1 MAAATSSS
9 PPAPPPYSSTFA
21 RGALAGSVSAVVLQ
35 PLDVLKTRLQVSGGA
50 GSLGSAGGSGS
61 SGLGRLLGSSG
72 LTGIV
77 QREGAR
83 SLWNGLTPSLG
94 RVCFGAGTYFCTL
107 DWMHQIFPSQN
118 NFVVGATARAIA
130 CTITCP
136 LTVVKTRFEGMPSVV
151 LDRGAVGGAG
161 AEATRGR
168 GGAVT
173 GEAGKTGAGT
183 GKTGAA
189 GARTGAT
196 EVKAG
201 MRAGMGEAGAVSAAS
216 AVGAAS
222 AAGAASATNSATSTA
237 GAGVTR
243 RSVIG
248 ALVQIAA
255 TERMAGLFSG
265 LGATIARDAPFSGA
279 YLLLYGLLNDWADA
293 ALEEKAGGGD
303 RTNGHDG
310 HDQDSGRDMAA
321 RRRGRTVEG
330 SMGGVRGGGGDR
342 VVTGSELEG
351 TSRVV
356 GGASSTL
363 PSLYRGAP
371 PSAPPPPALSV
382 AAAASSPSA
391 LSSQPA
397 AAGGS
402 AKRSGTFGQ
411 HLTVGF
417 VAGAIATAL
426 THPFDVI
433 KTRMQMDMG
442 ATGAAVTTHGH
453 GSGGSAGGR
462 GGGGVNTASGSG
474 RGGGGCA
481 ARVPGAR
488 LSLAETVRDVL
499 RSEGARGF
507 LRGVTFRLIRRPL
520 GTGIVWAVYEELK

>member
-1 MAAATSSS
+1 MAAASSS
-9 PPAPPPYSSTFA
+9 SSPAPPPYSYTFA
-21 RGALAGSVSAVVLQ
+21 RGALAGSVSAVALQ

-50 GSLGSAGGSGS
+50 GSSGSAGGSGS

-107 DWMHQIFPSQN
+107 DWMHQMFPSQN

-136 LTVVKTRFEGMPSVV
+136 LTVVKTRFEGVPSVV
-151 LDRGAVGGAG
+151 LDRSAVGGHGAGAGGAG
-161 AEATRGR
+161 AETTRGR

-173 GEAGKTGAGT
+173 GRAGTTGARA
-183 GKTGAA
+183 GAA
-189 GARTGAT
+189 
-196 EVKAG
+196 EVRAG
-201 MRAGMGEAGAVSAAS
+201 VRAGMGDA
-216 AVGAAS
+216 GAAS
-222 AAGAASATNSATSTA
+222 AASAASATGAAGSSTSTA
-237 GAGVTR
+237 GAGVAR

-293 ALEEKAGGGD
+293 ALEAPGGG
-303 RTNGHDG
+303 RTDG
-310 HDQDSGRDMAA
+310 HDRDSGRDMAA
-321 RRRGRTVEG
+321 RRRGRAVEG
-330 SMGGVRGGGGDR
+330 SMGSVRGGGGGG

-351 TSRVV
+351 TSRV
-356 GGASSTL
+356 GGASST
-363 PSLYRGAP
+363 SLYRGA
-371 PSAPPPPALSV
+371 SPPPPLPPPPLPALSV
-382 AAAASSPSA
+382 AAAASSTSSS
-391 LSSQPA
+391 SSQPA

-442 ATGAAVTTHGH
+442 TTGAAV
-453 GSGGSAGGR
+453 SSSGGR
-462 GGGGVNTASGSG
+462 GGGGSAGV
-474 RGGGGCA
+474 GGGGGGGGGGGRGLNA
-481 ARVPGAR
+481 ASGVGGGSGGRGVSVPGAR